1 MVVLT
6 QPAIAHVLI
15 KACGGSH
22 KVLRREIQEEKTAVT
37 CHFCLLSQW
46 VNNV

>member
-15 KACGGSH
+15 KAFEGSR
-22 KVLRREIQEEKTAVT
+22 KVLCQEIQEEKNSSK
-37 CHFCLLSQW
+37 LSL
-46 VNNV
+46 VSLEPEG